1 MLVSAFLF
9 LFASGLYGCILERGE
24 GDKRREQPDPTRLVA
39 RCARL
44 SAVSK
49 RFVFF
54 FLAVD
59 LVTEWDVRV
68 EELVRSEIG
77 KAYPTFHL

>member
-1 MLVSAFLF
+1 MLVSAFLS
-9 LFASGLYGCILERGE
+9 LFASGLYDCIFERGE
-24 GDKRREQPDPTRLVA
+24 GDKRREQPDLTRLLA

-44 SAVSK
+44 LLFPNV
-49 RFVFF
+49 FFF

-77 KAYPTFHL
+77 KAYPTFQL

>member
-1 MLVSAFLF
+1 MLVSALPFLF
-9 LFASGLYGCILERGE
+9 TSGLYGCILERAREIKGASSLT
-24 GDKRREQPDPTRLVA
+24 RRASLLVA
-39 RCARL
+39 RVL
-44 SAVSK
+44 LYPN
-49 RFVFF
+49 VFLYF